1 MAGNMNSDSVRW
13 VVGGTNGT
21 NVAGAT
27 TTLPVAVTVIG
38 SGSPT
43 PTTAPLGAPLYIDT
57 DQDNLYVWN
66 GTAWNGPYNKG
77 T

>member
-1 MAGNMNSDSVRW
+1 MAASLNSDSVMW

-27 TTLPVAVTVIG
+27 TTLPVAVTVVG

-57 DQDNLYVWN
+57 DTNDLFVWG
-66 GTAWNGPYNKG
+66 GTAWLGPYS
-77 T
+77 TAT